1 MVDNQTELEQ
11 AQLDAAYSKVVTRA
25 WSDPAYKRR
34 LMADPHAVLA
44 EAGLTVAPDVKINVL
59 ENSDKVLNVLLPPP
73 LEEGALSEDDLAKVA
88 AGAAC
93 GAGPG
98 TKGCPSFSLHN
109 IFLSRIMTF
118 RPIVLR

>member
-1 MVDNQTELEQ
+1 MADTQAEQEQ

-25 WSDPAYKRR
+25 WSDPGYKSR

-44 EAGLTVAPDVKINVL
+44 EAGLSVAPDVKINVL
-59 ENSDKVLNVLLPPP
+59 ENSDKVLNILLPPP
-73 LEEGALSEDDLAKVA
+73 LEEGALSEDELEKVA

-109 IFLSRIMTF
+109 IFLTRIMTF
-118 RPIVLR
+118 RSFVR